1 MTYDRRCA
9 KPRNKRP
16 WVLGERA
23 KFGGWGEG
31 GRLAAGVAH
40 YQAPASRLLYP
51 FPLAAD
57 TSRAW
62 FLTEKAGEVTT
73 LHTLG
78 AQVIVRVI
86 GIEILGSI
94 RKRGAC
100 ARRER
105 INGSRINSRYV
116 RMPRREHG
124 TSAHLF
130 LLPAHR
136 RVTGPTQTLNRS
148 RRVRP

>member
-86 GIEILGSI
+86 GAENHAG
-94 RKRGAC
+94 
-100 ARRER
+100 
-105 INGSRINSRYV
+105 V
-116 RMPRREHG
+116 
-124 TSAHLF
+124 
-130 LLPAHR
+130 
-136 RVTGPTQTLNRS
+136 Q
-148 RRVRP
+148 